1 MVILT
6 AALVFWRGGTFGV
19 VSDAV
24 CPYEKARVWF
34 NRTVLVRLKALA
46 ARSSNAARCA
56 MLEREVER
64 LRLDADRV
72 ERLECEVERLR
83 RTVGVSFTG
92 NVRCLPAAVLSR
104 GGTTALWQ
112 TMRIG
117 KGASDGIRQG
127 DPVVVPEGVVG
138 RISRTA
144 PHSSE
149 VLLLTDSNSRI
160 ACELEVPSEGL
171 GTVRGI
177 LYGGNAR
184 LSRPKNSD
192 KKNDLSLLYV
202 IEPLQLRYLDREF
215 TPPPRTRIITSG
227 LGGAFPRG
235 LTVGY
240 LLDSSM
246 EPDGLTR
253 RAEAVPAAD
262 LASLENVFVLTAQEA
277 ANAR

>member
-1 MVILT
+1 MKHTKFWIWLMVILT

-160 ACELEVPSEGL
+160 AGRLPPQDGTTRSVATGFSASISKARSSPRRRERLGRIRSSGCVRPTSRFSNAIKRLRTARYNWLPSRQRSRECP
-171 GTVRGI
+171 
-177 LYGGNAR
+177 
-184 LSRPKNSD
+184 LS
-192 KKNDLSLLYV
+192 
-202 IEPLQLRYLDREF
+202 
-215 TPPPRTRIITSG
+215 
-227 LGGAFPRG
+227 
-235 LTVGY
+235 
-240 LLDSSM
+240 
-246 EPDGLTR
+246 
-253 RAEAVPAAD
+253 
-262 LASLENVFVLTAQEA
+262 
-277 ANAR
+277 